1 MLSGNSQRR
10 RPATTIGMAKAKH
23 AVNTPA
29 AKSQG
34 AKTSGTTNEYVNIG
48 NEARKIAEQTTTN
61 RMFMMSTVFHTR
73 MFAT

>member
-1 MLSGNSQRR
+1 MAN
-10 RPATTIGMAKAKH
+10 ATQ

-48 NEARKIAEQTTTN
+48 NDARKIAEEMTTKK
-61 RMFMMSTVFHTR
+61 MFMITPVFHTR
-73 MFAT
+73 MRAT